1 MKEREREAFSIQLL
15 EVVDEPYTVTD
26 TYESSFY
33 QRVTFKMLDKEKRR
47 RVTTCAVYF
56 AILLLGILIGLIP
69 YLLNY
74 VKESKGK
81 ESLSYAFVEMY

>member
-1 MKEREREAFSIQLL
+1 MKSRTNEAADIQLL
-15 EVVDEPYTVTD
+15 EILDEPYTVTD
-26 TYESSFY
+26 TYKSSFY

-47 RVTTCAVYF
+47 RLTTCAVYF

-69 YLLNY
+69 YLLSY

-81 ESLSYAFVEMY
+81 LIAYV